1 MAWHLQPHIRYFM
14 VVAET
19 LHFREAARRLH
30 VAQPALSRA
39 IKKLEDKLEVTLLA
53 RTRRHVELTAAG
65 WAFLEGCREA
75 GRTMDDAEAR
85 AIQASKGEL
94 GRVVVGYTDFAISG
108 RLPGI
113 LAAFHSRVQGAN
125 IELLRRNSHEQL
137 DDLREGRIDIGFL
150 TSPVPGDVF
159 SHFPVQQD
167 RYVAVV
173 PDSHP
178 LASRDSIPLSALQN
192 ESFVLGDSSAWR
204 HFNPHIHALCLEAGF
219 LPRVVYETGS
229 TDSIFGLVAA
239 RVGVS
244 IYPERELNHRR
255 PGVRVLTL
263 QGLERRLS
271 TEVVWISQSANPV
284 VQHLVSVAKE
294 MSDTA
299 S

>member
-1 MAWHLQPHIRYFM
+1 MASHLQPYIRYFM

-39 IKKLEDKLEVTLLA
+39 IKKLEDKLEITLLA
-53 RTRRHVELTAAG
+53 RTRRQVELTAAG

-75 GRTMDDAEAR
+75 EQTMGDAEAR

-94 GRVVVGYTDFAISG
+94 GHVVVGYTDFAISG
-108 RLPGI
+108 RLPRI
-113 LAAFHSRVQGAN
+113 LAAFHSQIEGAN

-137 DDLREGRIDIGFL
+137 DDLRQGRIDIGFL
-150 TSPVPGDVF
+150 TSPVPEDLF
-159 SHFPVQQD
+159 NHFPVQQD

-173 PDSHP
+173 PDSHR
-178 LASRDSIPLSALQN
+178 LASQESIPLSELQN

-204 HFNPHIHALCLEAGF
+204 HFNPRIHSLCLEAGF

-255 PGVRVLTL
+255 PGVHVLTL
-263 QGLERRLS
+263 QSVESRLS
-271 TEVVWISQSANPV
+271 TEVVWISGSANPI
-284 VQHLVSVAKE
+284 VQHLVSIAKM
-294 MSDTA
+294 MSEDD
-299 S
+299 